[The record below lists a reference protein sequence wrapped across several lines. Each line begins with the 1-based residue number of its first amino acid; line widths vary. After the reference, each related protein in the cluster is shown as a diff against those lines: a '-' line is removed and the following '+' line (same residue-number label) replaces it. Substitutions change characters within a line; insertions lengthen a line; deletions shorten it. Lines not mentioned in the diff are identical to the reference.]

1 MNETLQ
7 NLELVENYV
16 NEEASENMKKNCQ
29 DMRSNRCNQCKYAYS
44 KADNLRKHLKTH
56 SGERPN
62 KCNQCD
68 YASSYAS
75 ALRAHLKTSQWR
87 KAKQTQDGITVMIMT
102 VMLLQGHIFHGVG
115 DDGSH
120 KKERKLFF

>member
-1 MNETLQ
+1 
-7 NLELVENYV
+7 
-16 NEEASENMKKNCQ
+16 MKTHSGEK
-29 DMRSNRCNQCKYAYS
+29 SNKCNQCDSSFSQAS
-44 KADNLRKHLKTH
+44 HLRTHMKTH

-75 ALRAHLKTSQWR
+75 ALRAHLKTHSGEKPNKR
-87 KAKQTQDGITVMIMT
+87 KRYDDVTVMIMT